1 MDAFIESLKHGSPFV
16 DMQDSNEFS
25 TVSPVSNV
33 DWQLLD
39 PSWKA
44 LVAVKDDLLIE
55 ELCNNLEE
63 KLKMHQVLDWEKFE
77 NCTHEMEDWTS
88 SQRPNEAEGKL
99 LKNSVLEVSDQL
111 LLIQRLF
118 IFPILV
124 TQHLLVSMD

>member
-1 MDAFIESLKHGSPFV
+1 MDALIESLKYSSPFV
-16 DMQDSNEFS
+16 NMQDSTEFA

-44 LVAVKDDLLIE
+44 LVAVRDNLLME

-63 KLKMHQVLDWEKFE
+63 KLKTHQVLDWENFAK
-77 NCTHEMEDWTS
+77 CVYEMEDLIHT
-88 SQRPNEAEGKL
+88 QRPNKAEGKL
-99 LKNSVLEVSDQL
+99 LKSSVSEVSDQL
-111 LLIQRLF
+111 LFIQRLF